1 MLVLLML
8 IIHQCLAVQQGM
20 MLVLQSRGHMEV
32 MKFLLVKEAT
42 AKTGCVVQ
50 WEATCLI
57 LLPFNVMPEEIHVG
71 GSY

>member
-1 MLVLLML
+1 
-8 IIHQCLAVQQGM
+8 

-50 WEATCLI
+50 WEAPIVRPDTRTVGASHVTSQEQHLP
-57 LLPFNVMPEEIHVG
+57 LLLHSFGRV
-71 GSY
+71 

>member
-1 MLVLLML
+1 
-8 IIHQCLAVQQGM
+8 

-50 WEATCLI
+50 WEATCLV